1 MATKYIINNED
12 GLITTG
18 QTINGGISATT
29 ISADTLIISGSPIP
43 QPSYKVYTALLT
55 QTGTSDPT
63 SVVLENTLGGDI
75 VWSRVTDGQYLGTL
89 NGAFPDINKVF
100 ITPSPTSVLSPINTV
115 EIFWNDSNS
124 ISVVTVQRSSYNGA
138 GLFQDDILNGYL
150 IPLEIRVYD

>member
-55 QTGTSDPT
+55 QTGTSAPT
-63 SVVLENTLGGDI
+63 SIVLENTLDI
-75 VWSRVTDGQYLGTL
+75 LPDWSYENVGVYYINNINFDIQKTFYVISPLGNPNYRVGTL
-89 NGAFPDINKVF
+89 FDLGFNRVKVYTQNQF
-100 ITPSPTSVLSPINTV
+100 SLAS
-115 EIFWNDSNS
+115 
-124 ISVVTVQRSSYNGA
+124 
-138 GLFQDDILNGYL
+138 QDDILSKTS
-150 IPLEIRVYD
+150 IEIRVYD